1 MNVLTMS
8 KESTIKVLNAANE
21 LGMLP
26 LLFAECISADVLIN
40 EVACDKAIEK
50 ITDFLEAID
59 ETNIQDKDKLKNL
72 LVKGLEI
79 AKREKAEFLKG
90 NSAKNV

>member
-8 KESTIKVLNAANE
+8 KERDIKALNAANE
-21 LGMLP
+21 LGVLP

-59 ETNIQDKDKLKNL
+59 ETDIQDKGKWKDL
-72 LVKGLEI
+72 LEKGLEV
-79 AKREKAEFLKG
+79 AKRDKAEFLKG